1 MSRPSRL
8 LHRIMQTAALAL
20 TTAALA
26 VSLTACEPDNTR
38 APDERDV
45 VRETSGPCRC
55 GTRTPLERTTR

>member
-1 MSRPSRL
+1 MSTPSTL
-8 LHRIMQTAALAL
+8 PYRIMQTAALAL

-45 VRETSGPCRC
+45 VRETSRPCRC